1 MTERLL
7 VPIDST
13 LRRVV
18 VAFRFVGAAWLSIL
32 AATVLSV
39 EPEASR
45 AVILAA
51 VVTVVLWSAVTW
63 WMSVH
68 RTEWFRTIAWLI
80 VDGAVAVWI
89 AVSPFVAGAEHKF
102 FGGYPMTWVFM
113 AAYIGGVTYAMP
125 TGGVLAF
132 TQIAGAF
139 GQDRAITSTVGD
151 ITVFVISAVLFGWA
165 ITTLRETDARRH
177 AAVRELEAER
187 RERRL
192 ADERAEI
199 GAHLHD
205 SVLQTL
211 ALIQQDSTD
220 DRIRTLARSQDR
232 DLRAF
237 IDRMASPYEFSF
249 VAALKAAAA
258 GVEDDRSAII
268 EVVAVGDCELA
279 PNLTALINAAKEA
292 MVNGV
297 KHGGGSKVSV
307 FVEVR
312 EGVVTVSVRDRG
324 PGFDVD
330 SALTSSQGLAQ
341 SVIARMDR
349 HGGAA
354 SISSDP
360 ERGSEISLRMPRR
373 VADE

>member
-1 MTERLL
+1 MTEPA
-7 VPIDST
+7 PIDST

-18 VAFRFVGAAWLSIL
+18 VAFRFVGAAWLIIL

-39 EPEASR
+39 EEEASQ

-220 DRIRTLARSQDR
+220 DRIRALARSQDR

-279 PNLTALINAAKEA
+279 PNLTAMINAAKEA

-330 SALTSSQGLAQ
+330 SALASSQGLAQ
-341 SVIARMDR
+341 SVIARIDR
-349 HGGAA
+349 HGGAV

-360 ERGSEISLRMPRR
+360 ERGSEINLRMPRR